1 MYIMFEL
8 FCIADIYWAKDIK
21 SHIHISNTNR
31 IRYLSK
37 THKIHG
43 NAVKYAQM

>member
-8 FCIADIYWAKDIK
+8 FSITDIYWAKDIK
-21 SHIHISNTNR
+21 SHHIHISNTNR

-37 THKIHG
+37 TFKSMEM
-43 NAVKYAQM
+43 Q